1 MSKSTNLPPRD
12 SSGRFAK
19 RLPII
24 PDFPHS
30 SRDSS
35 PANPLDSPESDTT
48 ARPDL
53 VFPSSDAHLLP
64 GSFPSSEDS
73 VSFSRLVVTAA
84 ENLRLASSSSSDSS
98 PSSDFS
104 PPSNSSSS
112 VSPPSAPNSSYVSFS
127 DIAFGPTLDLDDADR
142 LDSTLSIPPSSHST
156 TASSSA
162 TVLPFA
168 PKSQCSPDK
177 EATLSTRHIL
187 SANPIPEESF
197 LGLPPSSTQLPLP
210 SHRVPPPVIPITKA
224 TKLTPIS
231 RLKMSGAATGPA
243 AMPAPRS
250 NKAPFFADLSGDSL
264 EVFLREYENLASTHS
279 LTPRERVE
287 QILRYVSPE
296 LSDLWQLLDGYS
308 VKDWVTFRQSLK
320 EIYGEAS
327 MMSRYSKQRL
337 RDFIKLTSKSRM
349 ADEDDVRTYY
359 KRFLV
364 LCKPLIQ
371 HRKITEEECNA
382 AFWGG
387 FHPDDRRLMIP
398 RLIASFPHH
407 PKAQPFDYEDV
418 FKVARA
424 EFTNGHFTAFT
435 LEDDWEPSFIEEPS
449 KPDPMFQKWFNL
461 GAPDARAL
469 DGESR
474 GRERNRG
481 SDSRRREDTPRREA
495 YHASGTTGKSVRFQ
509 ESSRERENQE
519 IDDIMNQLRS
529 LSPNEPTYASLYA
542 RCLHRYPAI
551 AQTLQK
557 PDYGY
562 RSSFTINAPAHN
574 PPRQTWNERPTPPSL
589 PSDPSSKAAFFRRD
603 TTEGCAFCLNPAHRV
618 RRCPVAEEYFD
629 SGRIKI
635 INERIYLPNGQPVPN
650 DRSNRGLQHAIDT
663 WLTQQPSTTTRDP
676 PPHTSFAIQTY
687 AAHPQS
693 IARAHIVEIPDLDSG
708 ISDSES
714 EEDGLDIFGV
724 FAAEKKKKQAKASK
738 LPELV
743 APKRVTRSS
752 TTPASTDTTSPASLP
767 PHAII
772 TPTPPTALTFPD
784 FTPSVTPS
792 PLLVPI
798 QKARS
803 TATPALS
810 PSTTRP
816 TPQYRYQAT
825 IEDQQLTTEL
835 TTWLMNGKLALT
847 TPAHILAASP
857 TIRKELSEKLRPRRV
872 ETNSIEEVST
882 LAIPF
887 SVMEV
892 ATQRVPE
899 YSLPLREVDVMIN
912 HTILEA
918 GVLDQGSQIVLIRK
932 DLAQEAGV
940 HINTRHQIDMEGA
953 NGTVTKTL
961 GCAENLVMQVGDI
974 EFEIHAHVIDHAPF
988 RLLLG
993 RPFHH
998 LLLCRLE
1005 DHPDGRVD
1013 VSIRDPANPARA
1025 IHISSRARQ
1034 SQVGFLRTLACA
1046 IQVPPP
1052 RADAICVH
1060 HTIPNPITSSEPP
1073 ALVLAAYKKVARKV
1087 KPVPASLPEDFRTLR
1102 RIPSDPLLSL
1112 PPLPVHP
1119 PNFTPGSRLTQER
1132 LDDLQL
1138 NRYNFLW
1145 PEELKL
1151 LQHIL
1156 LLNESGLAWTEAEK
1170 GRFRDD
1176 YFSPVK
1182 IPIIE
1187 HVPWAQRNIPIPPG
1201 IQDEVIQIF
1210 KDKFAAGVY
1219 EHSDASYRSRW
1230 FCVKKKSGALRLV
1243 HDLQP
1248 LNAVTIRNSGVPPLA
1263 EQLIEAMA
1271 GRACYSML
1279 DLFVGYDHRT
1289 LDISSRDLTT
1299 IQSPI
1304 GAVRLTC
1311 LPQGWTNAIA
1321 IFHEDVRFILEPEIP
1336 DKAWPFL
1343 DDCSIKGPP
1352 SRYETQDGGYETHPD
1367 NDGIR
1372 KFIWE
1377 HLCDVHRILHRLRRA
1392 GATVSAKKLFIAV
1405 PEVVILGHKCNYEG
1419 RVPDESKIAKIRDW
1433 PPCNSLSDV
1442 RAFLGITGYM
1452 RVWIRNYS
1460 SIARPLVSLT
1470 RKGRPFV
1477 WEEEHVHAMQAL
1489 KNAITNS
1496 SALITIDYTSNQK
1509 VYLAVDS
1516 SFRGVGWILS
1526 QDCADG
1532 KRRPAR
1538 FGSISWNEREARYSQ
1553 AKIELYGLFR
1563 ALRALRLH
1571 LVGVQTLVVEMD
1583 AQFVK
1588 GMLANPD
1595 IQPNAAINRWIAAIL
1610 LFDFTLVHV
1619 PADKH
1624 QGPDG
1629 LSRREPVEGEDDEE
1643 DDPEEWIDNTLSLGV
1658 WTATWANKLRALGN
1672 PPSLTLTIE
1681 AHSLPSTP
1689 LTFSTSDLSS
1699 RAELDLLK
1707 IRQYLSTLKR
1717 PADLSGNDLE
1727 KFVNRARRFVM
1738 IDGRLWRRSDKGCHQ
1753 LIIFPSQRLSLVR
1766 AAHDDLGHKGVYST
1780 RRFLLDR
1787 FWWPSLDSD
1796 VKWFVETC
1804 HECQLRQETKVRIP
1818 PTVATPAPLFRKA
1831 YIDTMHMPSA
1841 GGFHYIVQ
1849 ARCSLTAWPEWRA
1862 LRTETGHT
1870 LGNFI
1875 FEDILCRWG
1884 AVEEIVTDN
1893 GSAFVAALDWLAR
1906 KYGIRHIRIS
1916 AYNSRA
1922 NGIVERQHRTI
1933 RESLV
1938 KTCEGNV
1945 SKWPALVPHVF
1956 WADRA
1961 TTRKS
1966 TGYSPFFMA
1975 HGIEPLLP
1983 FDITLAT
1990 FLIPNLTKPLS
2001 TSELIAIRARQLQAR
2016 EQDLDIIRDNIVKS
2030 RLTSARDFERRY
2042 ARTIKDPSFNP
2053 GDLVLVRNSAVE
2065 SDHSRKTKPRY
2076 FGPMVVLT
2084 QSRNKSYRLA
2094 ELDGAVSKL
2103 RYAAFRL
2110 LPYHSR
2116 SPAFIDIKELLSPED
2131 LLLLKTSHVDVE
2143 EVAEEDA

>member
-1 MSKSTNLPPRD
+1 
-12 SSGRFAK
+12 
-19 RLPII
+19 
-24 PDFPHS
+24 
-30 SRDSS
+30 
-35 PANPLDSPESDTT
+35 
-48 ARPDL
+48 
-53 VFPSSDAHLLP
+53 
-64 GSFPSSEDS
+64 
-73 VSFSRLVVTAA
+73 
-84 ENLRLASSSSSDSS
+84 
-98 PSSDFS
+98 
-104 PPSNSSSS
+104 
-112 VSPPSAPNSSYVSFS
+112 
-127 DIAFGPTLDLDDADR
+127 
-142 LDSTLSIPPSSHST
+142 
-156 TASSSA
+156 
-162 TVLPFA
+162 
-168 PKSQCSPDK
+168 
-177 EATLSTRHIL
+177 
-187 SANPIPEESF
+187 
-197 LGLPPSSTQLPLP
+197 
-210 SHRVPPPVIPITKA
+210 
-224 TKLTPIS
+224 
-231 RLKMSGAATGPA
+231 MSGATTTGPA

-250 NKAPFFADLSGDSL
+250 NKAPFFGDQSGDTL
-264 EVFLREYENLASTHS
+264 EVFLREYENLAFTHS

-287 QILRYVSPE
+287 QIIRYISPE
-296 LSDLWQLLDGYS
+296 LSDLWQFLDGYGTR
-308 VKDWVTFRQSLK
+308 DWSTFKQSIK

-327 MMSRYSKQRL
+327 VMSRYSKQRL
-337 RDFIKLTSKSRM
+337 REFIKLTSKSRM
-349 ADEDDVRTYY
+349 ADEEDVRTYY

-387 FHPDDRRLMIP
+387 FHPEDRRLMIP
-398 RLIASFPHH
+398 RLIASYPHH

-424 EFTNGHFTAFT
+424 EFTSGHFTAFT
-435 LEDDWEPSFIEEPS
+435 LEDDWEPSFIDEPA

-461 GAPDARAL
+461 GTQEGRTT
-469 DGESR
+469 DGEWR

-481 SDSRRREDTPRREA
+481 TDSRHREDTPRREA
-495 YHASGTTGKSVRFQ
+495 FHTSGSTGKSVRFQ

-519 IDDIMNQLRS
+519 IDDIMNQFRS
-529 LSPNEPTYASLYA
+529 LSPGDPTYASLYA

-562 RSSFTINAPAHN
+562 RSSFTLNAPAST
-574 PPRQTWNERPTPPSL
+574 PQRQPWNERPAPPSL
-589 PSDPSSKAAFFRRD
+589 PSDPSKASFFRRNIS
-603 TTEGCAFCLNPAHRV
+603 EGCAFCLNSAHRV
-618 RRCPVAEEYFD
+618 RQCPIAEEYYN
-629 SGRIKI
+629 SGRVKI
-635 INERIYLPNGQPVPN
+635 INERIHLPNGQPIPN
-650 DRSNRGLQHAIDT
+650 DGSNRGLRHAIDT
-663 WLTQQPSTTTRDP
+663 WSAQQSSSTTRDP
-676 PPHTSFAIQTY
+676 PPHTSFAIQ
-687 AAHPQS
+687 ACNVHPQPTTE
-693 IARAHIVEIPDLDSG
+693 AHIVEVSDQEPDDLS
-708 ISDSES
+708 SEG

-724 FAAEKKKKQAKASK
+724 FAAEKKKKQAKAAK
-738 LPELV
+738 IPELV
-743 APKRVTRSS
+743 TPKRVTRSS
-752 TTPASTDTTSPASLP
+752 STLASTDSSSLSTP
-767 PHAII
+767 PHAI
-772 TPTPPTALTFPD
+772 PPPTFPTTSD
-784 FTPSVTPS
+784 SFQPAPTIAPTSSSIPST
-792 PLLVPI
+792 
-798 QKARS
+798 
-803 TATPALS
+803 TAPTLF

-816 TPQYRYQAT
+816 VPQYRYQAT
-825 IEDQQLTTEL
+825 VEDQQLTTEL
-835 TTWLMNGKLALT
+835 ATWLMNGKLALT

-872 ETNSIEEVST
+872 ETNSVEEVLTSDV
-882 LAIPF
+882 PV

-892 ATQRVPE
+892 AAQRVPE
-899 YSLPLREVDVMIN
+899 YSLPLREVDIRIN
-912 HTILEA
+912 NTVLEA

-932 DLAQEAGV
+932 DLAQEAGAC
-940 HINTRHQIDMEGA
+940 INTRHQIDMEGA

-961 GCAENLVMQVGDI
+961 GCAENLSMQIGDV
-974 EFEIHAHVIDHAPF
+974 EFEIHAHVVDHAPF

-1013 VSIRDPANPARA
+1013 VSVRDPANPARA
-1025 IHISSRARQ
+1025 IHIPSRARQ
-1034 SQVGFLRTLACA
+1034 SQVGFLQTLACA
-1046 IQVPPP
+1046 LQVLPP
-1052 RADAICVH
+1052 RTDAIYLH
-1060 HTIPNPITSSEPP
+1060 HPEANSLSSSDSPVS
-1073 ALVLAAYKKVARKV
+1073 VLAAYKKVARKV
-1087 KPVPASLPEDFRTLR
+1087 KPVAASLPEDFRTLR

-1112 PPLPVHP
+1112 PHLSVHP
-1119 PNFTPGSRLTQER
+1119 PDFTPGSRLTQER

-1138 NRYNFLW
+1138 NRYGFLW

-1156 LLNESGLAWTEAEK
+1156 LLNELGLAWTEAEK

-1182 IPIIE
+1182 IPIVE
-1187 HVPWAQRNIPIPPG
+1187 HIPWAQRNIPIPTG
-1201 IQDEVIQIF
+1201 IQNEVIQIF

-1289 LDISSRDLTT
+1289 LDVSSRDLTT

-1321 IFHEDVRFILEPEIP
+1321 IFHEDVRFILDPEIP
-1336 DKAWPFL
+1336 DTAWPFL

-1352 SRYETQDGGYETHPD
+1352 SRYETLDGSYETHPD
-1367 NDGIR
+1367 NNGIR
-1372 KFIWE
+1372 KFVWE

-1405 PEVVILGHKCNYEG
+1405 PEVVILGHKCTYEG

-1433 PPCNSLSDV
+1433 PPCKSLSDV

-1452 RVWIRNYS
+1452 RIWIRNYS
-1460 SIARPLVSLT
+1460 SIARPLVNLT
-1470 RKGRPFV
+1470 RKGRAFL
-1477 WEEEHVHAMQAL
+1477 WEEEHIQAMQAL
-1489 KNAITNS
+1489 KDAITTS
-1496 SALITIDYTSNQK
+1496 SALITIDYTSDRK

-1571 LVGVQTLVVEMD
+1571 LVGVRNLVVEMD

-1658 WTATWANKLRALGN
+1658 WTATWADKLRTLGA
-1672 PPSLTLTIE
+1672 PPSLSLSVE
-1681 AHSLPSTP
+1681 AHGSPATP
-1689 LTFSTSDLSS
+1689 LTFSTSNLSS
-1699 RAELDLLK
+1699 RAELELLE
-1707 IRQYLSTLKR
+1707 IRQYLSSLKR
-1717 PADLSGNDLE
+1717 PADLSSNDLE
-1727 KFVNRARRFVM
+1727 KFVNRARRFAM
-1738 IDGRLWRRSDKGCHQ
+1738 IDNRLWRRGDKGRHQ
-1753 LIIFPSQRLSLVR
+1753 LVIFPSQRLSLVR

-1831 YIDTMHMPSA
+1831 YIDTMHMPPA

-1893 GSAFVAALDWLAR
+1893 GTAFVAALDWLAS

-1938 KTCEGNV
+1938 KTCEGNIA
-1945 SKWPALVPHVF
+1945 KWPMLIPHIF

-1961 TTRKS
+1961 TIRKS

-1975 HGIEPLLP
+1975 HGVEPLLP
-1983 FDITLAT
+1983 FDITLVT
-1990 FLIPNLTKPLS
+1990 FLIPDLTKPLS

-2016 EQDLDIIRDNIVKS
+2016 DQDLDTIRDNIVKS
-2030 RLTSARDFERRY
+2030 RFTAARDFERRY
-2042 ARTIKDPSFNP
+2042 AHTIKDPSFNP

-2084 QSRNKSYRLA
+2084 KSRNKSYRLA

-2110 LPYHSR
+2110 VPYHSR
-2116 SPAFIDIKELLSPED
+2116 SPAFIDIADLLSPED
-2131 LLLLKTSHVDVE
+2131 VLTFSNNPADADE
-2143 EVAEEDA
+2143 EVDEDA